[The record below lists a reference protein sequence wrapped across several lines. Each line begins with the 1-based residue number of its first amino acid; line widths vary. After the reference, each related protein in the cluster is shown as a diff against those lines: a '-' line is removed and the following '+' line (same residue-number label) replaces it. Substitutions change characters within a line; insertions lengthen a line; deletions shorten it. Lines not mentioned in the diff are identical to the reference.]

1 MIRYIFQRL
10 LAMVPTLLGITL
22 ITFLVISLAPG
33 DPVQASFET
42 GGAGAG
48 GEEGGGGDQDRLGDA
63 IKAKQQLLGLM
74 AEDHTILDFDA
85 GSPNADGL
93 SPLWHSRAVALDT
106 WARQLEPAAEGL
118 WIGTNTGALV
128 LSKDGSVVRSFEGHD
143 EAIWALAAWDGGVAA
158 ADKKG
163 DIGLW
168 SSDGT
173 QIARIEGDG
182 KAIRSMVHADGKLY
196 IASDSGPIREFGV
209 DGTKLREFK
218 PHIGG
223 VYAVAVRDGKLY
235 SGGTDREVMVT
246 DLASGQVVD
255 KGPKH
260 GAAINAF
267 AISADGKWLASA
279 ADDRKVRRMPL
290 NDGIPGE
297 ATEYEGHYK
306 KATAVAIGPDGST
319 LVSGSA
325 DELVRTWDVNTG
337 ASIGLA
343 AESTGTI
350 HDLALVDGQMLAAGS
365 FWYKVPIT
373 TRYLK
378 WLGRILTL
386 DFGRSFI
393 DDERVIDKVAKALP
407 ITLGLNLLAIFIIYL
422 VSVPL
427 GIYAAVRRG
436 QAFDNASSVILFIL
450 YSIPNFWLATM
461 LIMFLSSSVYLDIFP
476 SGKLNSP
483 DPWTMSYVPW
493 LGDLMWH
500 LVLPVTVMVYAGF
513 ASLSRYVRTS
523 MLEALSQD
531 FVRTA
536 RAKGLSEMV
545 VVGRHAFRNALIT
558 IVTLIGN
565 LLPRLIGGSVIVEY
579 IFSIDG
585 MGKLGFDA
593 ILSRDYP
600 VIMAITTFAAV
611 LTLLGILVSDL
622 LYGAVDP
629 RVRVNQ

>member
-1 MIRYIFQRL
+1 M

-22 ITFLVISLAPG
+22 ITFMVINLAPG

-48 GEEGGGGDQDRLGDA
+48 EDGGGGDQDRLGDS

-74 AEDHTILDFDA
+74 AEDHSLLSYEVGRA
-85 GSPNADGL
+85 NADGL
-93 SPLWHSRAVALDT
+93 APLWHSREVALPD
-106 WARQLEPAAEGL
+106 WARRMAPVADGVWVGSNAGSV
-118 WIGTNTGALV
+118 ALV
-128 LSKDGSVVRSFEGHD
+128 KGGQLTTTIEAHD

-163 DIGLW
+163 DVGIW
-168 SSDGT
+168 TPDGT
-173 QIARIEGDG
+173 EVARIEGDG
-182 KAIRSMVHADGKLY
+182 KAVRSMAYSDGKIY
-196 IASDSGPIREFGV
+196 VASDSGSIREIDVANGSV
-209 DGTKLREFK
+209 LREFA

-223 VYAVAVRDGKLY
+223 VYAVEVVGDKLY
-235 SGGTDREVMVT
+235 SGGSDRELMTT
-246 DLASGQVVD
+246 DLGTGEVVQT
-255 KGPKH
+255 GPQH
-260 GAAINAF
+260 GAAINDIEA
-267 AISADGKWLASA
+267 SPDGEWLASA

-290 NDGIPGE
+290 NDGLPGE
-297 ATEYEGHYK
+297 PTVFEGHYK
-306 KATAVAIGPDGST
+306 KATAVAIGEGGSP

-325 DELVRTWDVNTG
+325 DELVRTWDVETG
-337 ASIGLA
+337 ASTGLA
-343 AESTGTI
+343 AESTGTV

-365 FWYKVPIT
+365 FWYKVPVT

-378 WLGRILTL
+378 WLGRIVTL

-393 DDERVIDKVAKALP
+393 DDEKVIDKIAKALP
-407 ITLGLNLLAIFIIYL
+407 VTIGLNLLAIFIIYA

-427 GIYAAVRRG
+427 GIAAAVKRG
-436 QAFDNASSVILFIL
+436 QLFDNVSSVILFVL

-461 LIMFLSSSVYLDIFP
+461 LIMFLSSSLWFDLFP
-476 SGKLNSP
+476 SGKLNSA
-483 DPWTMSYVPW
+483 DPWGMSYWPW
-493 LGDLMWH
+493 LMDRLWH
-500 LVLPVTVMVYAGF
+500 LVLPITVMVYAGF

-536 RAKGLSEMV
+536 RAKGLSELV

-565 LLPRLIGGSVIVEY
+565 LLPRMIGGSVIVEY